1 MDLKLQ
7 QKTYFMLEEKIKQA
21 VIKKQ
26 PIEAFV
32 KEQIKL
38 LESVHD
44 NFVSEAKKNNPDVI
58 NNFKFDEIRIKQ
70 LQAIMSLCEKIGLP
84 TEKYSKQ
91 IHEIRVKR
99 FGADFVKENFK
110 S

>member
-26 PIEAFV
+26 PIEEFV

-58 NNFKFDEIRIKQ
+58 NAAKESYDNYGYGLSSVRFIR
-70 LQAIMSLCEKIGLP
+70 LSVFLTSLSLSGL
-84 TEKYSKQ
+84 TTLTFS
-91 IHEIRVKR
+91 
-99 FGADFVKENFK
+99 A
-110 S
+110 